1 MTAHRPATRWTDIP
15 PARRAEA
22 AAAMCDGK
30 EPMEPR
36 IAREVAKRMRG
47 RRRIAVEAYR
57 CLRCGRWHVGKP
69 MGAK

>member
-1 MTAHRPATRWTDIP
+1 MTARPANRWTDIP
-15 PARRAEA
+15 PSRRAEA

-47 RRRIAVEAYR
+47 RRRVAVEAYR
-57 CLRCGRWHVGKP
+57 CPCGAWHVGKR